1 MQAAFKRPDGRTLT
15 IADVP
20 SEQVAR
26 LVAACCGFRDLDLE
40 PMEPGRYRLT
50 ATGPN
55 RTVTYTGT
63 TVYDVCE
70 KLIDALAGE
79 RCVYQV

>member
-1 MQAAFKRPDGRTLT
+1 MEATFTLNDNRTLT

-40 PMEPGRYRLT
+40 PMEPGKMKLT
-50 ATGPN
+50 ATGPG
-55 RTVTYTGT
+55 RVVTYTGSS
-63 TVYDVCE
+63 VFDVCE

-79 RCVYQV
+79 KCKYVL